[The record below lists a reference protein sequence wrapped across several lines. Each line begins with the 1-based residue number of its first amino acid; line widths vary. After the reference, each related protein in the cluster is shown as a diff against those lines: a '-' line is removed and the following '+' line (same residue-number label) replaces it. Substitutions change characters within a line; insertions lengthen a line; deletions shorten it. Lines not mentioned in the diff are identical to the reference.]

1 MLSMAYI
8 ANFNAPR
15 FYKELKNNTMERFG
29 KVTGISFGISTT
41 IYAAV
46 SAMAFLTF
54 GANCDGLILNNYSK
68 KDLLISASRFAV
80 AISLIFS

>member
-15 FYKELKNNTMERFG
+15 FYKELKNYTMERFR

-41 IYAAV
+41 I
-46 SAMAFLTF
+46 
-54 GANCDGLILNNYSK
+54 
-68 KDLLISASRFAV
+68 
-80 AISLIFS
+80 